1 MKKMG
6 EKQERVVVR
15 GLRDVAAAETKI
27 SYVNSNGT
35 LYYLGYDIDD
45 LVERVC
51 YEEVAHLLLYNRLP
65 NKKELDEFRFQLISE
80 MKLPEQVIKRIKR
93 APKDCHP
100 MEVLRTEVS
109 HLSEYDTHTND
120 NSDAANK
127 KRALELVAKV
137 PTIVAALHRT
147 RTNQQLVT
155 PSQEYGFAENF
166 LYLYRGKPA
175 NNQEKEAIDRFMTL
189 HADHG
194 FNASTFA
201 ARVTAS
207 TNSDM
212 YSAITSAI
220 GTLKGPLHGGA
231 CEKVMLMLD
240 DINTEEEVEEYIQGM
255 LDDQKKI
262 MGFGHRVYKAEDPRT
277 KHLRSIAENLCHHT
291 DTLNLYKT
299 CIKIENVV
307 HDKKKIF
314 PNVDF
319 YAAVVLNTLGVSKE
333 FFTPFFASS
342 RISGWTA
349 HVIEQYQDAVLL
361 RPSSEYIG
369 EFGRPFV
376 PIEKR

>member
-1 MKKMG
+1 MG

-65 NKKELDEFRFQLISE
+65 NKKEWDEFRFQLISE